1 MQISQV
7 MSSDVRI
14 SNPNQSIRDAA
25 AVMAEI
31 DAGVLPVGQ
40 NDRLVGVI
48 TDRDIAIRAVAS
60 GKGPD
65 TPVGEIMSKEVLYC
79 FDDDDVGKVAQ
90 NMADTKLRR
99 MPVVNR
105 KKRLVGIVS
114 LGDIAVEDGPA
125 NAGEAL
131 CEISAP
137 GGDHSQARDGQG
149 LRRAL

>member
-7 MSSDVRI
+7 MSDDVRI
-14 SNPNQSIRDAA
+14 SNPNHSIRDAA

-48 TDRDIAIRAVAS
+48 TDRDIAIRAVAA

-90 NMADTKLRR
+90 SMADAKLRR

-105 KKRLVGIVS
+105 KKRLVGIIA
-114 LGDIAVEDGPA
+114 LGDIARRNMGDGTA
-125 NAGEAL
+125 EAL
-131 CEISAP
+131 GLISRP
-137 GGDHSQARDGQG
+137 GGHHAQS
-149 LRRAL
+149 

>member
-1 MQISQV
+1 MRVSEA
-7 MSSDVRI
+7 MTREVRVA
-14 SNPNQSIRDAA
+14 SPGQSIRDVAKI
-25 AVMAEI
+25 MAEI

-90 NMADTKLRR
+90 SMADAKLRR
-99 MPVVNR
+99 LPVVNR

-131 CEISAP
+131 C
-137 GGDHSQARDGQG
+137 
-149 LRRAL
+149 